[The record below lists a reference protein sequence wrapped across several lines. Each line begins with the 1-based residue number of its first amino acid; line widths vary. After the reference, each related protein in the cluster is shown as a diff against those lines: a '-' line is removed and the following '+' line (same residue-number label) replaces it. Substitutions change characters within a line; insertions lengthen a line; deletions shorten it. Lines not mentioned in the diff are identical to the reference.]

1 MQLSIG
7 TLCINVIMKGQHCDP
22 AIIKIVQEDFIETPW
37 RNTIVDV
44 LNDTERVSET
54 GFIINVP
61 SCRGIIGGLKLLR
74 MDFVVGVKEF
84 LENLRRH
91 GNATQACEDAVE
103 GAIFSS
109 WRGTIGHECC
119 HGSTVGPCTKAF
131 KEQRVKSVQGENECV
146 EVVSK
151 CMGR

>member
-1 MQLSIG
+1 MQFSIG

-61 SCRGIIGGLKLLR
+61 SCHWRVEAAENGLCSR
-74 MDFVVGVKEF
+74 RQGV
-84 LENLRRH
+84 L
-91 GNATQACEDAVE
+91 G
-103 GAIFSS
+103 
-109 WRGTIGHECC
+109 
-119 HGSTVGPCTKAF
+119 
-131 KEQRVKSVQGENECV
+131 KS
-146 EVVSK
+146 
-151 CMGR
+151 

>member
-7 TLCINVIMKGQHCDP
+7 TLCINAIMKGQHCYP

-44 LNDTERVSET
+44 LDDTERVSET
-54 GFIINVP
+54 GFIVNVP
-61 SCRGIIGGLKLLR
+61 SCRGIIGELKLLR
-74 MDFVVGVKEF
+74 MDLVVGVKEF

-103 GAIFSS
+103 RAIFSS
-109 WRGTIGHECC
+109 
-119 HGSTVGPCTKAF
+119 
-131 KEQRVKSVQGENECV
+131 
-146 EVVSK
+146 
-151 CMGR
+151 